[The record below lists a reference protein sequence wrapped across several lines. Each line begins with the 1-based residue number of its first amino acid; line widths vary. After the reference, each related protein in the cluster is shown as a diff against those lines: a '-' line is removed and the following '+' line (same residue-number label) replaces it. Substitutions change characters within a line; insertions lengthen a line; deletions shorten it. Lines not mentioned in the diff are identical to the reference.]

1 MENNS
6 QNLGLMNN
14 SLPLTLGCSFSEK
27 SPVPTS
33 PQLATLMVRVCRL
46 GDWT

>member
-6 QNLGLMNN
+6 QNLGFTNN
-14 SLPLTLGCSFSEK
+14 SLPLMSGCSFSEK
-27 SPVPTS
+27 TPVPTS
-33 PQLATLMVRVCRL
+33 PQLATLRVRVCRL